1 MEPQATEQQPMEK
14 KTADIKAYMREY
26 MKAYR
31 LKNLEKCKEQHRRQ
45 YHRNKPVTEE
55 EKLKRAEQLVLN
67 TLAKY
72 PAILKSI

>member
-1 MEPQATEQQPMEK
+1 MESQATEQPPVVK

-31 LKNLEKCKEQHRRQ
+31 VKNLEKCKEQHRQQ
-45 YHRNKPVTEE
+45 YHRNKPTTEE
-55 EKLKRAEQLVLN
+55 EKMKRAEQLVLN

-72 PAILKSI
+72 PEILKSI